1 MLYQC
6 YVENDVRISLIEA
19 QCRIISLED
28 ATKVEKLLEPR
39 ISGLTF
45 LVDIIFA
52 SIQVSVEDLLD
63 LVGYP
68 KVGFLYFC

>member
-28 ATKVEKLLEPR
+28 ASKVEELLEPR
-39 ISGLTF
+39 MDGLTF
-45 LVDIIFA
+45 LVDSSFS